1 MFSGI
6 TNFSSSSRSAI
17 GFRYI
22 TNPFIDTLRGFLVME
37 DTIFGCFLFVLYCGF
52 FSWLF
57 SEPTQHKSS
66 SVDNKGAWEM
76 NDSGEIVVRNE
87 AGAVSTV
94 KPIEQQLKDCLWDN
108 IDEVTGTVMEVKKP
122 TVEEL
127 LEGVEIEK
135 ITLRKARKIA
145 SALGIR
151 QKVNGRDHKK
161 AFLVAQIAK
170 KLRANPEIVAPI
182 IVDRVRA
189 A

>member
-1 MFSGI
+1 
-6 TNFSSSSRSAI
+6 
-17 GFRYI
+17 
-22 TNPFIDTLRGFLVME
+22 ME

-52 FSWLF
+52 LSWLF

-108 IDEVTGTVMEVKKP
+108 VDEVTGTVTEVKKP

-127 LEGVEIEK
+127 LDGVEIDK
-135 ITLRKARKIA
+135 ITFRKARKIA
-145 SALGIR
+145 SALGIK
-151 QKVNGRDHKK
+151 QKVNGRDQPKK
-161 AFLVAQIAK
+161 WILAQIAK
-170 KLRANPEIVAPI
+170 KLKANPIEVAPI
-182 IVDRVRA
+182 IIKQVRA